1 MTRKDFNRGYAKRQR
16 ICEPTLIVGLDIG
29 CEFNMMCMM
38 NAKGKVLGEH
48 KVHNSREGF
57 EFFRDV
63 VDKAAKRNRL
73 WDVLVGFEPTGTYWR
88 KIAFYAKELGFEVR
102 FVRTTALKH
111 QRELDESAPLKTDR
125 RDAYTI
131 ANIIRE
137 GKCIDSVIEDG
148 IYRELRSL
156 VNLRE
161 NAVSDGT
168 RLKNALRTFLEDFF
182 PELSRLYSSMS
193 AKGLLAILQTCPF
206 PADVL
211 NYGEKRLAELIS
223 KSSRSKKIG
232 ESKSSKIYAA
242 AQESIGLKRV
252 GSSDRLRLEF
262 YLKGLRKSAED
273 LKAID
278 AEMARLLKE
287 IPHAQYILS
296 IPGIGMVT
304 AGIILGE
311 FGNLDNFQGAK
322 QGIKYAGYDPT
333 GKESGKHVGR
343 RRISKKGRWRLRKTL
358 YLSSMRVVRA
368 IPEFKEYYTRKIDG
382 TSGSG
387 RKLARKE
394 ALCAVIIKL
403 IRLIFAIVKD
413 GRTFEYREK
422 SKLLAA

>member
-1 MTRKDFNRGYAKRQR
+1 
-16 ICEPTLIVGLDIG
+16 
-29 CEFNMMCMM
+29 MM

-211 NYGEKRLAELIS
+211 NYGEKRLAELIY

-232 ESKSSKIYAA
+232 ESKSSNTI
-242 AQESIGLKRV
+242 
-252 GSSDRLRLEF
+252 F
-262 YLKGLRKSAED
+262 
-273 LKAID
+273 
-278 AEMARLLKE
+278 
-287 IPHAQYILS
+287 
-296 IPGIGMVT
+296 
-304 AGIILGE
+304 
-311 FGNLDNFQGAK
+311 
-322 QGIKYAGYDPT
+322 
-333 GKESGKHVGR
+333 
-343 RRISKKGRWRLRKTL
+343 TL
-358 YLSSMRVVRA
+358 YFTNTFHTTNQRRGLPRWFVD
-368 IPEFKEYYTRKIDG
+368 FKAEND
-382 TSGSG
+382 
-387 RKLARKE
+387 
-394 ALCAVIIKL
+394 IKQ
-403 IRLIFAIVKD
+403 
-413 GRTFEYREK
+413 
-422 SKLLAA
+422 